1 MSARTCG
8 AWRIVLFRQSART
21 FDRGAQRLHDG
32 GVRAQCAV
40 HGIFAG
46 DNSELFLSFQCLGP
60 EGIDARAAWEFD
72 IDAKEKKKSIGA
84 PKSLEAQR
92 PLPRCRGV
100 VN

>member
-1 MSARTCG
+1 LIAAPNACMMVGYVRSARCTEFSRVIT
-8 AWRIVLFRQSART
+8 ANYSSLFNVSDQ
-21 FDRGAQRLHDG
+21 
-32 GVRAQCAV
+32 
-40 HGIFAG
+40 
-46 DNSELFLSFQCLGP
+46 
-60 EGIDARAAWEFD
+60 RAAWEFD